1 MHATSVAPDGGAP
14 AGQPR
19 RPHGRRQPRV
29 EIRIAGAV
37 VAGALA
43 VASVNLY
50 QRYARQQGELR
61 RLITAVELDRRQ
73 PEAVQR
79 ILWDPDVEMGRL
91 QVARALLYEGLDP
104 AVFAALPL
112 GERMTAMALVP
123 ERLQLA
129 REIAAQ
135 TLARR
140 PAAWAAAMIV
150 GASYYVEWSLRGD
163 PRLLTDRQRW
173 ERPLAVAAE
182 MAPGE
187 DEPRRFLGLAYLEIW
202 PALSASERQPLLP
215 LVREALADRP
225 TFERAVDSWLAV
237 AASAEEAAT
246 LLPDTTWAWQAMAAR
261 SARQRDWVGYE
272 TARRQLTSAREKE
285 LKEALAELE
294 LRRSGG
300 DVRGTRNAALGLLAS
315 ATPDRRHVPFAERA
329 LALLPPG
336 PVDGGRARALGAWLE
351 WALDRALWE
360 QEGLSST
367 AISRLA
373 TLLGNPLPP
382 PQAALAALV
391 AGDLPA
397 AEAVERRH
405 QALNSEAWAPYCILK
420 ARVLAARGETAAAQ
434 RLLLQVHQLWT
445 ESLPALR
452 SRELVARAAAD
463 WRAAETADRALRQA
477 AGEEWPATAWRWRGR
492 VATAGFLANRA
503 APGLALTFD
512 VAPGQGAA
520 LEVSLDGQFMP
531 VGAASPGAEVVV
543 AEPLA
548 AGMHVLSVS
557 STGGRVMP
565 GRFRLLAE

>member
-1 MHATSVAPDGGAP
+1 MR
-14 AGQPR
+14 QR
-19 RPHGRRQPRV
+19 RRKQRV
-29 EIRIAGAV
+29 ELRIAGV
-37 VAGALA
+37 VVPCALA
-43 VASVNLY
+43 VASVILY
-50 QRYARQQGELR
+50 EGYAREQGELR
-61 RLITAVELDRRQ
+61 RLIAAVELDRRQ
-73 PEAVQR
+73 GEAVQR
-79 ILWDPDVEMGRL
+79 ILWDPDVEMGRV

-104 AVFAALPL
+104 AAFAALPL
-112 GERMTAMALVP
+112 GERMNAMALVP
-123 ERLQLA
+123 QRLQLA

-163 PRLLTDRQRW
+163 PRLLSDRQRW
-173 ERPLAVAAE
+173 ERPLEVAAE
-182 MAPGE
+182 IAPGE

-202 PALSASERQPLLP
+202 PALGADERAPLLP

-225 TFERAVDSWLAV
+225 TFERAVDTWLAV

-246 LLPDTTWAWQAMAAR
+246 LLPDTTWAWEAMAAR
-261 SARQRDWVGYE
+261 SARRRDWGGYE
-272 TARRQLTSAREKE
+272 TARRQLTLAREKE
-285 LKEALAELE
+285 LKAALAELE
-294 LRRSGG
+294 MRRAGG
-300 DVRGTRNAALGLLAS
+300 DVRGARSAALGLLAS
-315 ATPDRRHVPFAERA
+315 ATPDRRHVAFAERA

-336 PVDGGRARALGAWLE
+336 PVDSGRARALGAWLE
-351 WALDRALWE
+351 WGLDRALWA

-373 TLLGNPLPP
+373 AVLDPLPP

-405 QALNSEAWAPYCILK
+405 EALNSEAWAPYCILK

-492 VATAGFLANRA
+492 VATAGFLATRP
-503 APGLALTFD
+503 APGLAITFD
-512 VAPGQGAA
+512 EAPGQGAP
-520 LEVSLDGQFMP
+520 LEVSLDGQLVG
-531 VGAASPGAEVVV
+531 VGAASRGAEVVV

-557 STGGRVMP
+557 PIGGRVMP
-565 GRFRLLAE
+565 GRFRLLAD